1 MMQWHSVT
9 EEALAAL
16 AAGTLDP
23 ALSLL
28 ISAQATLRTDA
39 AMVVGLSESVAGLC
53 LEAEMPATL
62 APDALNRTLHQL
74 EGTAEAVCECSAAQ
88 LASLQIREFLSL
100 PEPIQTVLFDAGT
113 LPEWVDVGVGAKAM
127 TLPVDSAA
135 KVILI
140 RLEPGAG
147 IPMHDNR
154 GLEYT
159 LVLQGG
165 FRDATGIYGPGHI
178 AIASPNLVHRPIAD
192 HGAVCFALAVSG
204 APLAARAAR
213 SEPRRLRSASFD

>member
-1 MMQWHSVT
+1 MQWPSVQ
-9 EEALAAL
+9 EEALAAF

-28 ISAQATLRTDA
+28 IAAQAALHADA
-39 AMVVGLSESVAGLC
+39 AMIVRLGESVTGLC
-53 LEAEMPATL
+53 LEAE
-62 APDALNRTLHQL
+62 APVGLTTRALERTLGRL
-74 EGTAEAVCECSAAQ
+74 EGTPRRVPECSAAQ
-88 LASLQIREFLSL
+88 LASQQIREFLSL
-100 PEPIQTVLFDAGT
+100 PEPIQTVLYEAGT
-113 LPEWVDVGVGAKAM
+113 LPRWEEVGIGARSM
-127 TLPVDSAA
+127 TLPVASAA
-135 KVILI
+135 RVCLI

-165 FRDATGIYGPGHI
+165 FRDATGIYGPGNI

-192 HGAVCFALAVSG
+192 PGMICFALAVSG
-204 APLAARAAR
+204 LPLIATSAR
-213 SEPRRLRSASFD
+213 SEPRRLRSGRSD